1 MASPVKITVAGLT
14 AVVPKS
20 IADREDGEE
29 AVEALLRAAGP
40 HYNDAVRSVRSEQ
53 IPEALQQVRTALRLC
68 PYCIQFVDFGLALA
82 IRHGDFELAKR
93 LLTWAREAEIY
104 AELPDYESALDRSV
118 SDWNRFLNDTSALR
132 KKYQSPDPSAS
143 YRELLLLSERAG
155 TELKEPLSQQERSF
169 LEEHGI
175 PLPDEEVS
183 SGSQVTQRSSWQKQV
198 AVVGVAGLVGLA
210 VGIGIYDA
218 YIGEKTRST
227 KVEALT
233 AEIDSLQKRTRQVES
248 IFRRTGRAN
257 LYLARGKPLAANK
270 AWATTGSISDAA
282 EIEVAK
288 KSVRRAI
295 DQGLY
300 AAGISAWESE
310 DFRKVVELL
319 TEISSDTVGSE
330 IEHRYMLGISAHQVG
345 ESEIAE
351 ENLQKLLKI
360 KTLGE
365 EYPHYE
371 AQAAYALV
379 QLLSGTEAQR
389 YANLIAEKYSDTLYY
404 NSTVRSYISSS

>member
-1 MASPVKITVAGLT
+1 MASTVRVNVAGLT
-14 AVVPKS
+14 AFIPKS
-20 IADREDGEE
+20 IADSQDGEG
-29 AVEALLRAAGP
+29 AVEALVRAAGP
-40 HYNDAVRSVRSEQ
+40 HYNDAVRSVRSQQ
-53 IPEALQQVRTALRLC
+53 IPEALQEVRTVLRLC
-68 PYCIQFVDFGLALA
+68 PYCIEFVDFGLALS
-82 IRHGDFELAKR
+82 IQHGDYDLAKR
-93 LLTWAREAEIY
+93 LLRWAREVEIDVD
-104 AELPDYESALDRSV
+104 LPEYDSALERSV
-118 SDWNRFLNDTSALR
+118 SDWNRFLNNTSALR
-132 KKYQSPDPSAS
+132 KKYQSPDSSAS
-143 YRELLLLSERAG
+143 YRELLLLSDRAS
-155 TELKEPLSQQERSF
+155 TELTEPLSEQERSF
-169 LEEHGI
+169 LKQHGVS
-175 PLPDEEVS
+175 LPDEEVS
-183 SGSQVTQRSSWQKQV
+183 SSSQVRQRSNWQKQV
-198 AVVGVAGLVGLA
+198 VVAGVVGLVGLA
-210 VGIGIYDA
+210 VGLGIYDF
-218 YIGEKTRST
+218 YINGETRSV

-233 AEIDSLQKRTRQVES
+233 AEIDSLQQRTRQVES

-270 AWATTGSISDAA
+270 VWATTGNVSDAD
-282 EIEVAK
+282 EIEAAK

-295 DQGLY
+295 DERLY

-319 TEISSDTVGSE
+319 TEISSDTVGSG
-330 IEHRYMLGISAHQVG
+330 IERRYMLGISAHQVG

-404 NSTVRSYISSS
+404 NSTVRSYLSPS